1 MSGNTYG
8 KIFRLTTYG
17 ESHGK
22 AVGGV
27 IDGCPAG
34 MSIDEAY
41 IKQKLQE
48 RQQGCKRNESNEII
62 WLSGIH
68 NGVTMGT
75 PIAFTIMNNDARFC
89 DYAQE
94 ELLLKPSHAHY
105 AYRQKYG
112 YFDHNG
118 GGRASGRETVARV
131 VAGSIAMQ
139 YLSSCGISI
148 EAYTLQVGKVKV
160 DGFPCINREEVLT
173 NDMRCPDSGIYNMM
187 KEELAYCN
195 SVGDTA
201 GCQVGCIIK
210 GVPAGVGEPVFE
222 KLSAQLSQAVMSIGA
237 ARAFEYGAGMQAAGG
252 YGSQLNDEYNA
263 DFSTRHNYGGGIS
276 GGIATGEDI
285 YFTVAFK
292 PVPTLMRD
300 VPTVDIYGKAAVLK
314 ATGRHDVCLAP
325 RVLPVVESMAALCII
340 NSILEFKAYK

>member
-8 KIFRLTTYG
+8 KIFRLTSYG

-34 MSIDEAY
+34 ISINETY

-48 RQQGCKRNESNEII
+48 RQQGCKRNELNEIV
-62 WLSGIH
+62 WFSGIRG
-68 NGVTMGT
+68 GVTTGT
-75 PIAFTIMNNDARFC
+75 PIAFAIMNKDVRSS
-89 DYAQE
+89 DYDQE
-94 ELLLKPSHAHY
+94 EVLLKPSHAHY
-105 AYRQKYG
+105 AYWQKYG

-118 GGRASGRETVARV
+118 GGRASGRETVVRV

-139 YLSSCGISI
+139 YLQNMGISI
-148 EAYTLQVGKVKV
+148 QTYTLQIGKAEVY
-160 DGFPCINREEVLT
+160 GFPGIVKTGAVVNDLHCPNADIYVL
-173 NDMRCPDSGIYNMM
+173 M
-187 KEELAYCN
+187 KKELSYC
-195 SVGDTA
+195 SSAGDTA
-201 GCQVGCIIK
+201 GCKVGCIIK
-210 GVPAGVGEPVFE
+210 GMPVGAGEPVFE
-222 KLSAQLSQAVMSIGA
+222 KLSAQLAQAIMSIGA

-263 DFSTRHNYGGGIS
+263 DFTTKHNYGGGIS

-300 VPTVDIYGKAAVLK
+300 VPTVDIHGKPAVLK
-314 ATGRHDVCLAP
+314 AVGRHDVCLSP
-325 RVLPVVESMAALCII
+325 RVLPVVESMAALCMI
-340 NSILEFKAYK
+340 NSVLEFKAYK